1 MLGYK
6 GKGWLD
12 DGFIKSLGGHQ
23 GVKWF
28 EENYQPYRVLV
39 NKGLSAWM
47 APKTPN
53 SLYSASTSL
62 LIRGVAG
69 FFSLSTERF
78 CFDIAVS
85 PCGIEVVHLDGSVI
99 CPADFFPGLL
109 QTLEI
114 EVDLLQIARLLADY
128 TPELITLSF
137 LKVAST
143 VPSISNLEKEE
154 CERSCEILK
163 NYIFGKGE

>member
-1 MLGYK
+1 MLGHK
-6 GKGWLD
+6 GKGWFD
-12 DGFIKSLGGHQ
+12 DGFVKSLGGHEDAR
-23 GVKWF
+23 WL
-28 EENYQPYRVLV
+28 EENYQPYRILV
-39 NKGLSAWM
+39 NKGFSAWM

-53 SLYSASTSL
+53 RLYSASTSL
-62 LIRGVAG
+62 LIRGIAG

-85 PCGIEVVHLDGSVI
+85 PCGIEVVHLGGSVI
-99 CPADFFPGLL
+99 CPANFFPELF

-114 EVDLLQIARLLADY
+114 EVDILQIARLLAGY
-128 TPELITLSF
+128 TPELITLFF

-143 VPSISNLEKEE
+143 APSISNLEKEE

-163 NYIFGKGE
+163 NYIFGKGA